1 MKKIVIAILVLFP
14 FSLILGCSGNE
25 VIAAGDQNGT
35 ESPESMVTCWGA
47 DISERSVAGSI
58 DVGQCGVWADECADC
73 IMSLEDQGCK
83 NVDIVVTHVR
93 QDDGTTITAR
103 TYLLSCDG
111 R

>member
-1 MKKIVIAILVLFP
+1 MKKIVIAILVLFS

-47 DISERSVAGSI
+47 DISEESVAGSI
-58 DVGQCGVWADECADC
+58 DVGQCGVWADECATC

-93 QDDGTTITAR
+93 QDDNTTITAR

>member
-1 MKKIVIAILVLFP
+1 MKKIVIAILVFLP

-35 ESPESMVTCWGA
+35 ESPESMLDFWGSN
-47 DISERSVAGSI
+47 ISDVSVLGTI
-58 DVGQCGVWADECADC
+58 NVNQCTPWADECASC
-73 IMSLEDQGCK
+73 ITSLEDQGCK
-83 NVDIVVTHVR
+83 IVDVIVTHVQ
-93 QDDGTTITAR
+93 QDDNTTIPAR

>member
-1 MKKIVIAILVLFP
+1 MKKIVIVILVLFP
-14 FSLILGCSGNE
+14 FSMILGCSGNE
-25 VIAAGDQNGT
+25 VIAAGDQNGS

-47 DISERSVAGSI
+47 NISELSVPGTI
-58 DVGQCGVWADECADC
+58 NVNQCGLWVDECASC

-83 NVDIVVTHVR
+83 NVDIVVTHVQ
-93 QDDGTTITAR
+93 QDDNTTITAR